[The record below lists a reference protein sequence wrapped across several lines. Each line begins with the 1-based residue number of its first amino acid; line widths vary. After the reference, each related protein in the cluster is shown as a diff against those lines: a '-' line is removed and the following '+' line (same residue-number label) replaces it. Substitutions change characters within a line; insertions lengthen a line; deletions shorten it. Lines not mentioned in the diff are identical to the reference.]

1 MSNAINNTVIITAP
15 AHSILQ
21 CTLIEKGYNVLYLP
35 TISYAELLV
44 LLPTT
49 IGLIVTTRLQIDS
62 TIIDA
67 APHLKWIG
75 RLGSGMEIID
85 VNYATNKGIHC
96 CSSPEGNSNAVAEHV
111 LALLLNLMNNVVKS
125 NAEVKNNEWI
135 REANRGVEL
144 NGKTIG
150 IIGFG
155 HTGSAVAKLLNA
167 FDVTVL
173 AYDKYKTGFSYL
185 HVFESSIESIYQ
197 HADVI
202 TLHLPL
208 TTETTDFANTTF
220 FNSLIKKP
228 YLINTS
234 RGGVVNTAALIHA
247 LTNNTIAAVGLDVLE
262 NENLATLTPFQK
274 NQLNFLNA
282 QPNVIITPHIAGYSH
297 EAFLK
302 MSQILLE
309 KLLN

>member
-1 MSNAINNTVIITAP
+1 MNNAINNTVIITAP
-15 AHSILQ
+15 ADPILQ
-21 CTLIEKGYNVLYLP
+21 STLIEKGYQVLYLP

-49 IGLIVTTRLQIDS
+49 IGLIVTTRLQID
-62 TIIDA
+62 TTVIDA
-67 APHLKWIG
+67 APYLKWIG
-75 RLGSGMEIID
+75 RLGSGMELID
-85 VNYATNKGIHC
+85 VDYATKKGIHC
-96 CSSPEGNSNAVAEHV
+96 CSSPEGNRNAVAEHV
-111 LALLLNLMNNVVKS
+111 LALLLGLMNNVVKS
-125 NAEVKNNEWI
+125 NHEVKNNHWI
-135 REANRGVEL
+135 RAANRGVEL
-144 NGKTIG
+144 SGKTVG

-155 HTGSAVAKLLNA
+155 HTGSMVAKLLNA

-173 AYDKYKTGFSYL
+173 AYDKYKTGFSYQ
-185 HVFESSIESIYQ
+185 HVFESDMESIYQ

-202 TLHLPL
+202 TFHLPL
-208 TTETTDFANTTF
+208 NDETLGFANTTF

-228 YLINTS
+228 YFINAS
-234 RGGVVNTAALIHA
+234 RGGIVNTTALIHA
-247 LTNNTIAAVGLDVLE
+247 LTNNLIAAAGLDVLE
-262 NENLATLTPFQK
+262 NEKLDTLTPFQK
-274 NQLNFLNA
+274 NQLIYLNA